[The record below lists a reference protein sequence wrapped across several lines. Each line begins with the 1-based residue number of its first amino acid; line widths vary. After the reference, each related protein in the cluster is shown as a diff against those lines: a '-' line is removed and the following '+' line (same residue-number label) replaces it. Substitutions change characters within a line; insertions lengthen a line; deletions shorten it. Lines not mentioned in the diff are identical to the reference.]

1 MKVQVPVKAIE
12 ELAASGLTN
21 YISPDVMIESFG
33 HVTATT
39 GTDLVR
45 TQSSL
50 LGLITTSSLDGSG
63 IGIAVLDS
71 GVDTGHRAF
80 DGGRIN
86 STKTSQ
92 LRITRTL
99 TLMVMGLTLLHLR
112 LE

>member
-1 MKVQVPVKAIE
+1 
-12 ELAASGLTN
+12 LTN

-80 DGGRIN
+80 DGGRIKLN
-86 STKTSQ
+86 KDFTTENNPN
-92 LRITRTL
+92 TDPYGH
-99 TLMVMGLTLLHLR
+99 GLTLLHLR